1 MAASPRSRF
10 IELSTGLRYHLLE
23 WGDPD
28 VGDTTCVL
36 IHGFLDLAWGW
47 DAVCCSGLADRFH
60 VVAPDMRGHG
70 DSDRVG
76 PGGYY
81 HFADYVADLAA
92 LLDGFAGRRL
102 VLVGHSM
109 GGAIAFYYAGTYPER
124 VARLA
129 LLEGIGPPVLD
140 RDGPS
145 RMRSWIAGWRDALDR
160 EPHLYPDVA
169 AAAAR
174 LRQHDSLLGE
184 ELALELADRGTRAL
198 PGGHLFKHDPLHLT
212 RGPYPFDVA
221 VAAEFW
227 RAIECPVL
235 AVEASESSFRLP
247 GGELEERLACFKD
260 VRRETLPGAGHM
272 MQRHQPAALAT
283 LLGDFLARD

>member
-1 MAASPRSRF
+1 MATSPRSRF
-10 IELSTGLRYHLLE
+10 VELSTGLRYHLLE

-47 DAVCCSGLADRFH
+47 DAMCRAGLADRFH
-60 VVAPDMRGHG
+60 VIAPDMRGHG

-81 HFADYVADLAA
+81 HFADYVADLAS
-92 LLDGFAGRRL
+92 LLESFAGRRL

-109 GGAIAFYYAGTYPER
+109 GGAIAFYYAGTFPER
-124 VARLA
+124 VSRLA
-129 LLEGIGPPVLD
+129 LLEGIGPPPSD
-140 RDGPS
+140 RDGPA
-145 RMRSWIAGWRDALDR
+145 RMRAWITSWQAALDR
-160 EPHLYPDVA
+160 EPHLLADVA

-174 LRQHDSLLGE
+174 LRQHDALLGE

-198 PGGHLFKHDPLHLT
+198 PGGRLFKHDPVHLT
-212 RGPYPFDVA
+212 RGPYPFAVDVA
-221 VAAEFW
+221 AGFW

-235 AVEASESSFRLP
+235 AVEASESRLRLP
-247 GGELEERLACFKD
+247 PGELEERLACFKD
-260 VRRETLPGAGHM
+260 VRRATLAKAGHM
-272 MQRHQPAALAT
+272 MQRHQPAALAA
-283 LLGDFLARD
+283 LLGDFLAG